1 MYLLSKDG
9 RRHLLEF
16 LRNLTPQVLLL
27 SSALLLFV
35 FWKRNPDAY
44 LYLVLFVGIS
54 VMCIVAGIANINN
67 FMDNAFSH
75 SAAIAAERDRLKSE
89 SIDGSARIRQ
99 ILRFIWKE
107 KRGTLAEVLVAML
120 FVYGALIAILI
131 ASMITTMRALG

>member
-1 MYLLSKDG
+1 MYLLSKEG
-9 RRHLLEF
+9 SRHLLEF

-35 FWKRNPDAY
+35 FWKRSQDAY
-44 LYLVLFVGIS
+44 LYLVLFAGIS
-54 VMCIVAGIANINN
+54 VMCIVAGIANISN

-89 SIDGSARIRQ
+89 SIDGYARIRR
-99 ILRFIWKE
+99 ILRFIWRE
-107 KRGTLAEVLVAML
+107 KRGTLTEVLVAML

-131 ASMITTMRALG
+131 ASMVTTMRALG